1 MKSTR
6 RYLIPGLILAA
17 GLTTIGQNAAA
28 STKPE
33 PTLTIQVINSAQ
45 VTENTL
51 TKAEN
56 ITAGIFRNVGIEI
69 RWTYAVPPSE
79 DRNGSQENEDSSSLS
94 LIHLSIVPAVLPELS
109 IPQAVM
115 GLAPGDGRNRQW
127 AYVFYDRVI
136 RMAKEQ
142 IRERTNGMST
152 TFATPAQI
160 LAHAMAHEVGHLL
173 LNLTVHSA
181 IGVMRGEWNFND
193 LRDISYGRLN
203 FTSQQAVGIRAEVA
217 RRNSQNESVTAAKLD
232 SSRSAQ

>member
-28 STKPE
+28 STRPG

-45 VTENTL
+45 VGDKTL
-51 TKAEN
+51 IEAEK
-56 ITAGIFRNVGIEI
+56 IAAGIFGKAGIEI
-69 RWTYAVPPSE
+69 RWTYTVPPSE
-79 DRNGSQENEDSSSLS
+79 DRNGSHENEDSSSLS
-94 LIHLSIVPAVLPELS
+94 LIHLNIVPQVFDELS
-109 IPQAVM
+109 IPRAVM

-136 RMAKEQ
+136 GMAKEQ

-152 TFATPAQI
+152 TSATPAQI

-173 LNLTVHSA
+173 LNLEIHSE
-181 IGVMRGEWNFND
+181 IGIMRGIWDEKD
-193 LRDISYGRLN
+193 LQDVACGELS
-203 FTSQQAVGIRAEVA
+203 FTSKQAKAIRAEVS
-217 RRNSQNESVTAAKLD
+217 RRIAEHETVEVA
-232 SSRSAQ
+232 SR